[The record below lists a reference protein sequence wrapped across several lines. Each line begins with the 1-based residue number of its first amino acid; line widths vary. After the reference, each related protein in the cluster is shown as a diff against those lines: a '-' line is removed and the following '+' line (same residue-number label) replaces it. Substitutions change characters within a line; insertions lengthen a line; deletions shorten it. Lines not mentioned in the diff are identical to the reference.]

1 MLLESVRRRFFAD
14 MASGILSLLPLAAT
28 AQGAADT
35 LPLTPGVYHLNL
47 ARAGEPTVGYAIS
60 VPPDHSSST
69 PVPLILALHFGVGG
83 GSATGAGGDMLDI
96 LVGPGLAS
104 LGAIIVAPDSVRG
117 NWSTPENEK
126 AVTALLD
133 TVTARYA
140 VDRKKI
146 AVTGFSMGGSGS
158 WHFAQKFPDIF
169 SAAIPI
175 ASRPPESA
183 AGWKLPV
190 FAIHSRDDQ
199 VAPFTPADTRIAEL
213 QKAGVNA
220 RMIALAGISHYETS
234 RFQDALRQ
242 AAPWLHEIWK

>member
-1 MLLESVRRRFFAD
+1 MQLESIRRRFFAII
-14 MASGILSLLPLAAT
+14 ACGILPVLPLTAA
-28 AQGAADT
+28 AQGDANT
-35 LPLTPGVYHLNL
+35 LTPGVYHLNL

-60 VPPDHSSST
+60 VPPNYSSST
-69 PVPLILALHFGVGG
+69 PVPLVLALHFGVGG
-83 GSATGAGGDMLDI
+83 GSATGAGGDVLDI

-117 NWSTPENEK
+117 NWSTPENDK

-146 AVTGFSMGGSGS
+146 AVTGFSMGGSGT
-158 WHFAQKFPDIF
+158 WHFTQKFPDIF

-175 ASRPPESA
+175 AGRPPESA
-183 AGWKLPV
+183 AGWKAPV
-190 FAIHSRDDQ
+190 LAIHSRDDQ
-199 VAPFTPADTRIAEL
+199 VVPFTPADTRIAEL
-213 QKAGVNA
+213 QQAGVNA
-220 RMIALAGISHYETS
+220 RMIALTGISHYETH

-242 AAPWLHEIWK
+242 AAPWLREVWK

>member
-1 MLLESVRRRFFAD
+1 MPLESIRRRFLAI
-14 MASGILSLLPLAAT
+14 MACGLLSLLPLAAT
-28 AQGAADT
+28 AQGDANT
-35 LPLTPGVYHLNL
+35 LPLTPGVYPLNL

-60 VPPDHSSST
+60 VPPNYSSST
-69 PVPLILALHFGVGG
+69 PVPLVLALHFGVGG
-83 GSATGAGGDMLDI
+83 GSAAGAGGDVLDI

-117 NWSTPENEK
+117 NWSTLENEK

-133 TVTARYA
+133 TVMARYA

-146 AVTGFSMGGSGS
+146 AVTGFSMGGSGA

-175 ASRPPESA
+175 AGRPPESA

-190 FAIHSRDDQ
+190 LAIHSRDDQ
-199 VAPFTPADTRIAEL
+199 VVPFTPADTRIAEL
-213 QKAGVNA
+213 RKAGVNA
-220 RMIALAGISHYETS
+220 RMIALTGISHYETH

-242 AAPWLHEIWK
+242 AAPWLQQVWK

>member
-1 MLLESVRRRFFAD
+1 MQLESIRRRFFAII
-14 MASGILSLLPLAAT
+14 ACGILPVLPLTAA
-28 AQGAADT
+28 AQGDANT
-35 LPLTPGVYHLNL
+35 LTPGVYHLNL
-47 ARAGEPTVGYAIS
+47 ARTGEPTVGYAIS
-60 VPPDHSSST
+60 VPPNYSSST
-69 PVPLILALHFGVGG
+69 PVPLVLALHFGVGG
-83 GSATGAGGDMLDI
+83 GSATGAGGDVLDI

-140 VDRKKI
+140 IDRKKI
-146 AVTGFSMGGSGS
+146 AVAGFSMGGSGT

-175 ASRPPESA
+175 AGRPPESA
-183 AGWKLPV
+183 AGWKAPV
-190 FAIHSRDDQ
+190 LAIHSRDDQ
-199 VAPFTPADTRIAEL
+199 VVPFTPADTRIAEL
-213 QKAGVNA
+213 QQAGVHA
-220 RMIALAGISHYETS
+220 RMIALTGISHYETH

-242 AAPWLHEIWK
+242 AAPWLREVWK